1 MRFFT
6 VFNLTL
12 SLLLGAVVTLISPG
26 NLFALINLPGL
37 LVVLG
42 GTLCAVMLSKP
53 QQMVLKLLTELP
65 KIAKGA
71 AVDFQ
76 ARTEFQQLL
85 RCAQLYRSAQLRQL
99 EQEIKLAQ
107 QPILR
112 KGVQLVLDRCSLRD
126 VGQIMRKERARL
138 LTANQE
144 KSQILRLM
152 SSYAPAFG
160 MLGTLLGMIH
170 MLYALGDVG
179 LEQIGETMG
188 FAMLTTLYGLV
199 LANLVC
205 KPLAIKLERRSA
217 EHAAHLN
224 TLIEGLAML
233 YEKAHPMLIR
243 DMLEA
248 HGLPSENAPVR
259 RKGLAGKFAKLLP
272 LAASHVD

>member
-1 MRFFT
+1 MRFLT

-12 SLLLGAVVTLISPG
+12 ALLLAAVVMLISPG
-26 NLFALINLPGL
+26 HLFALINIPGL

-42 GTLCAVMLSKP
+42 GTLCAVLLSKP
-53 QQMVLKLLTELP
+53 HPKVLQLLREIPEITR
-65 KIAKGA
+65 GD
-71 AVDFQ
+71 AVDFF
-76 ARTEFQQLL
+76 ARMEFKQLL
-85 RCAQLYRSAQLRQL
+85 RCAQLYRSSQIRQL
-99 EQEIKLAQ
+99 EEEIKLAQ

-112 KGVQLVLDRCSLRD
+112 KGVELILDRYSLSD
-126 VGQIMRKERARL
+126 VNQIMRKERARL
-138 LTANQE
+138 LLPIQE

-170 MLYALGDVG
+170 MLYGLGEVG
-179 LEQIGETMG
+179 LEQMGETMG

-199 LANLVC
+199 IANLVC
-205 KPLAIKLERRSA
+205 KPLAIKLERRSS

-233 YEKAHPMLIR
+233 YEKKHPMLIR

-248 HGLPSENAPVR
+248 HGIPAESAMVVKTGIS
-259 RKGLAGKFAKLLP
+259 RKLSKLLP